1 MGWGYAHLFYIM
13 IVKTFKIDKKL
24 IDAELEDLGS
34 IVEAAK
40 ANDETQMTQALV
52 ESTKSKIIK
61 DHIYFFDAS
70 IRNGVYQCV
79 VWDETKHDYALE
91 FCFIL

>member
-1 MGWGYAHLFYIM
+1 MPTLFYIM
-13 IVKTFKIDKKL
+13 IVKTFKIDKNL
-24 IDAELEDLGS
+24 IDVELKDLSS
-34 IVEAAK
+34 IVGAAE

-79 VWDETKHDYALE
+79 VWDETKHDYVLE

>member
-1 MGWGYAHLFYIM
+1 
-13 IVKTFKIDKKL
+13 
-24 IDAELEDLGS
+24 
-34 IVEAAK
+34 
-40 ANDETQMTQALV
+40 MTQALV